1 MRRACS
7 HLHHVHA
14 WSSVQQRARVSPQ
27 LRARVHS
34 REVALALARLT
45 SCRRRCRV
53 FAHKACVAALSPP
66 PPNTGRDLPAERA
79 GSGVGVGETKLAAEE
94 ETSLDVPPPYGQ
106 SESLWTLLLLST
118 CYLHASACSY
128 ALPALLPDV
137 SLDLGLDDAQSAVLT
152 SAALLTYSLLL
163 IPAGAAADN
172 VDRPRLLALGALLR
186 APVVL
191 PLVFSLS
198 LLPLAGVA
206 LWSAATA
213 MSAVAPTFPVLL
225 ASRFLYA
232 AGYATQ
238 NPISMGI
245 VPELFPRQ
253 RASAM
258 AAYNTAI
265 HLGRAVSF
273 GAGALAVPPPVVV
286 RGAAMAAS
294 SLAAAVMSPGGGS
307 TAGMPE
313 FPPAGAVTLPIERL
327 EDVANLGGMGIL
339 YMTGDLLVL
348 TPIMGSNEGG
358 ISIGE
363 TARAGAA
370 AAMAAVGLS
379 WRDVMLGIALPGLVL
394 APLLIATVRDPGRTQ
409 DGASRATRRRMRMAG
424 GATEGDGM
432 AEGFTTLVDSLR
444 EVFSSS
450 PWRLIT
456 AAAVMT
462 DFGAW
467 ALISFQSTFYERV
480 FGLSAA
486 TYSPVLACILPI
498 AGIAGGVG
506 GSLLVDRL
514 VANGNMQ
521 QRRLLLVGA
530 SLLAAPVMTASLLA
544 PDWITSV
551 VALLPATALA
561 EVWRA
566 PATVIVRDA
575 APKGAPGAATAAY
588 LAVRNALCGLGPVT
602 AAWLTH
608 MTDLRHALLITPA
621 ALVAAAGLFYAAEVA
636 LDNERTQREA
646 ATE

>member
-1 MRRACS
+1 
-7 HLHHVHA
+7 
-14 WSSVQQRARVSPQ
+14 
-27 LRARVHS
+27 
-34 REVALALARLT
+34 
-45 SCRRRCRV
+45 
-53 FAHKACVAALSPP
+53 
-66 PPNTGRDLPAERA
+66 
-79 GSGVGVGETKLAAEE
+79 
-94 ETSLDVPPPYGQ
+94 
-106 SESLWTLLLLST
+106 
-118 CYLHASACSY
+118 
-128 ALPALLPDV
+128 
-137 SLDLGLDDAQSAVLT
+137 
-152 SAALLTYSLLL
+152 
-163 IPAGAAADN
+163 
-172 VDRPRLLALGALLR
+172 
-186 APVVL
+186 
-191 PLVFSLS
+191 
-198 LLPLAGVA
+198 
-206 LWSAATA
+206 

-245 VPELFPRQ
+245 IPELFPRQ

-294 SLAAAVMSPGGGS
+294 GIAAAVLSPDGGGFL
-307 TAGMPE
+307 GMPE
-313 FPPAGAVTLPIERL
+313 LPPAGSVTLPIERL

-339 YMTGDLLVL
+339 YMTGDSFVL
-348 TPIMGSNEGG
+348 NPIMGGSNEGG

-379 WRDVMLGIALPGLVL
+379 WRDVMMYIAVPGLVL
-394 APLLIATVRDPGRTQ
+394 APLLVATVRDPGRTQ

-424 GATEGDGM
+424 GAPE
-432 AEGFTTLVDSLR
+432 AEGMGEGVTTLLDSLR

-514 VANGNMQ
+514 TASGAMQ

-530 SLLAAPVMTASLLA
+530 SLLAAPAMTASLLA
-544 PDWITSV
+544 PDWITSF

-608 MTDLRHALLITPA
+608 VTDLRHALLITPA

-636 LDNERTQREA
+636 LDQERTPRDA
-646 ATE
+646 AAE